1 MAAPGGL
8 DGQDPL
14 SVLRSVELPD
24 ATSDRQFRYHP
35 HEALNHETFGIWAAL
50 PGEARLRGFGVE
62 VTYLSNYSVEFV
74 ARVDGIMSD
83 GPLDGLH
90 GGDGMATWNGDLI
103 AVDTKRLHPVL
114 GAAQL
119 TMDLSSLERLKVDFS
134 DLYRTDGDG
143 GRHTEPDLR
152 YVLTRQGKAW
162 ADPSGAAAAGF
173 YRVGDDPAGLVAG
186 TLDDKGRHLIGAFG
200 ALRE

>member
-1 MAAPGGL
+1 MATPGGL
-8 DGQDPL
+8 DGPDPL
-14 SVLRSVELPD
+14 SVLRDVEFPD
-24 ATSDRQFRYHP
+24 ATSDRPFRYHP
-35 HEALNHETFGIWAAL
+35 HEALNHETFGIWAVF
-50 PGEARLRGFGVE
+50 PGEDSGHGFGVN
-62 VTYLSNYSVEFV
+62 VTSFSNYTVKIVASVE
-74 ARVDGIMSD
+74 GIMSD

-119 TMDLSSLERLKVDFS
+119 TMDLSSLESLRVDFS

-162 ADPSGAAAAGF
+162 PIRPVPPPPASTAWVTIPPGWSQAPSMIRAA
-173 YRVGDDPAGLVAG
+173 
-186 TLDDKGRHLIGAFG
+186 T
-200 ALRE
+200 